1 MRTLPCSARLAAL
14 VGAMVL
20 SSLGWGCGSQ
30 PGEGQGGDAAAA
42 QQTQIAALE
51 QLIVAQQNRGAPAPQ
66 PAVAIPTALPP
77 VVGLITEGLTKG
89 SPQAKVTITEY
100 SDFQ

>member
-51 QLIVAQQNRGAPAPQ
+51 QLIVAQQTQVVALQQLAAAQQNRGAPAPQ

-77 VVGLITEGLTKG
+77 VVGLITEGLT
-89 SPQAKVTITEY
+89 
-100 SDFQ
+100 